1 MRGLRRGI
9 VSLALAGA
17 LATGGFIGGMMLS
30 GGAATAA
37 TGGTTTALTGTAV
50 AATASPSTTP
60 KSNESAAH
68 EKQETTAQE
77 QAENSGTARHNC
89 PRPSSRTSATG
100 TSSNV

>member
-9 VSLALAGA
+9 VSIALAGA

-37 TGGTTTALTGTAV
+37 TGGATTGLTGTAV
-50 AATASPSTTP
+50 AATASPSATP

-68 EKQETTAQE
+68 EKQ
-77 QAENSGTARHNC
+77 AENSGTARHNC
-89 PRPSSRTSATG
+89 PHPSSSASATS

>member
-89 PRPSSRTSATG
+89 PHPSSSASATG

>member
-50 AATASPSTTP
+50 AATASPNGASSCRPGTP
-60 KSNESAAH
+60 
-68 EKQETTAQE
+68 
-77 QAENSGTARHNC
+77 ARVQRKVRRLVLSRRIHV
-89 PRPSSRTSATG
+89 RPLFLQPCSQR
-100 TSSNV
+100 